1 MSVRIRVG
9 VLDITAVIVVLVAIL
24 LPARA
29 MDVVPA
35 YDPAVA
41 REVEHY
47 QARVVAD
54 PGDGAAVQD
63 LADQL
68 IRAQQNDWALRA
80 AGDAANQTKASPT
93 LWRALL
99 AVSSVHA
106 ERIEIPEAYDYA
118 KKALLACDRDDADCP
133 QYERVRLQM
142 YLRELEAGMDAIHR
156 GIDPAA
162 DPFAFRKAI
171 DSAYPRARLKSK

>member
-1 MSVRIRVG
+1 MRVG
-9 VLDITAVIVVLVAIL
+9 ILDITAVIVVMVAIL

-35 YDPAVA
+35 YDPSIA

-47 QARVVAD
+47 QARLVAH
-54 PGDGAAVQD
+54 PGDGAAVED

-68 IRAQQNDWALRA
+68 IRAGQNDWALRA
-80 AGDAANQTKASPT
+80 AGDAANRPEASPT

-99 AVSSVHA
+99 AVSYVHA
-106 ERIEIPEAYDYA
+106 ERIEIPEADDYA

-133 QYERVRLQM
+133 QYERIRLEM
-142 YLRELEAGMDAIHR
+142 YLRELEAGMDAIHH

-171 DSAYPRARLKSK
+171 DSAYPRARLKGR